1 MPSLDDDVV
10 EVRPSPAVRTS
21 HFAMDVC
28 SAGASCAP
36 SASASMYAH
45 AAHLLGSLWAQ
56 VEHQMKNEFLAG
68 SFALALASVLTS
80 WLWRLLAAA
89 RLLAHD
95 RVFTTYE
102 IPSGTPQYFAALRW
116 LHDQPA
122 VRRASR
128 RLVLNPVD
136 APDAPERTGDAPP
149 DDPDDPLELGL
160 HTVPMLLRHQSLC
173 ARVGAALVW
182 AGHGGAAG
190 ADLASS
196 GPGGFGYHSYGGG
209 GDDPL
214 GLGAMGGGGARGSW
228 YAQLLSGSRG
238 HAGLASASALGWP
251 GASSSAAHH
260 PAGLHGHG
268 PVAGVGGAFG
278 SVRLRV
284 LSLDPPAALRAVLE
298 RGRRLGRGTARRYTQ
313 VYLPSTALAPVRVG
327 RNPAAN
333 PGWTRP
339 EWVDAGRKPA
349 RPIASVILKAN
360 DARDVLEDARAF
372 LRLERWYAER
382 GIPYRRGYLL
392 HGPPGSGKTSLVCAV
407 AGELRLPVYQM
418 RLSGAGLDDEA
429 FHRLLAGTARR
440 SVVLLEDVD
449 AAAGAAVGAPESG
462 DAPLTLPGLLNALD
476 GAGAVD
482 GRLLFMT
489 CHRAEALE
497 PALVRPGRIDRRL
510 AFTAPDAAQAG
521 ALFRH
526 FYGGATPRRDV
537 VDDKRDAKKGENG
550 EGKGEGETPKDA
562 EGQCRATNGTSSNGA
577 STNGAS
583 SNGASTNG
591 ASSNGHSS
599 KSAPRAFGGA
609 PPPLDPLAVRAL
621 AESFALA
628 VGDDGKHPGA
638 SSMAALQG
646 HLMMHR
652 EDPEGAVAAFEASGR
667 SRPKN

>member
-1 MPSLDDDVV
+1 
-10 EVRPSPAVRTS
+10 
-21 HFAMDVC
+21 MDAC
-28 SAGASCAP
+28 WAGASGASCAP

-45 AAHLLGSLWAQ
+45 ATHLLGSLWAQ

-80 WLWRLLAAA
+80 WLWRLFAAA

-196 GPGGFGYHSYGGG
+196 GAGGFGYGFGHGGF
-209 GDDPL
+209 GDDL
-214 GLGAMGGGGARGSW
+214 VGLGAMGGGGARGSW

-238 HAGLASASALGWP
+238 HTGLASGSALGWP
-251 GASSSAAHH
+251 GASSSAAH

-268 PVAGVGGAFG
+268 SAAGAGGAFG

-284 LSLDPPAALRAVLE
+284 LSLDAPAALRAVLE
-298 RGRRLGRGTARRYTQ
+298 RGRRLGRGTARRHTQ
-313 VYLPSTALAPVRVG
+313 VYLPSTALAPVGGGG
-327 RNPAAN
+327 RPSTA
-333 PGWTRP
+333 PSWTRP

-349 RPIASVILKAN
+349 RPVASVILKAN

-407 AGELRLPVYQM
+407 AGELRLPVYQA

-449 AAAGAAVGAPESG
+449 AAAGAAVGAPESS

-510 AFTAPDAAQAG
+510 AFTAPNAAQAG

-526 FYGGATPRRDV
+526 FYGGATTRG
-537 VDDKRDAKKGENG
+537 DDGDG
-550 EGKGEGETPKDA
+550 EGDGETPNDA
-562 EGQCRATNGTSSNGA
+562 EGWGRAANKA
-577 STNGAS
+577 SFSNGAS
-583 SNGASTNG
+583 SNGRF
-591 ASSNGHSS
+591 S
-599 KSAPRAFGGA
+599 KSARRAFGGA
-609 PPPLDPLAVRAL
+609 PPSLDSRAMRAL
-621 AESFALA
+621 AESFAAA

-638 SSMAALQG
+638 FSMAALQG

-652 EDPEGAVAAFEASGR
+652 EDPEGAVATFEAAGR